1 MSRGQRRGRREGGL
15 ELISSL
21 LLLVVV
27 TILAVGL
34 FQNFGIQEKI
44 AGNLREKQRAL
55 AAAEAAQ
62 EYAEWW
68 LAQGN
73 GSTGITCSTTVTAPT
88 GQVCSNALTSYTTLP
103 WQISNKP
110 VGVYY
115 TPNTPTAMTFQAA
128 NPVPGSYYQT
138 PIFYITYLGLSPNG
152 LGAIYQ
158 VDGAGYGGTASAAAV
173 VESTYMVQAAV
184 KDLGVQ

>member
-1 MSRGQRRGRREGGL
+1 
-15 ELISSL
+15 
-21 LLLVVV
+21 
-27 TILAVGL
+27 
-34 FQNFGIQEKI
+34 
-44 AGNLREKQRAL
+44 
-55 AAAEAAQ
+55 
-62 EYAEWW
+62 
-68 LAQGN
+68 
-73 GSTGITCSTTVTAPT
+73 
-88 GQVCSNALTSYTTLP
+88 VCSNALTSYTTLP

>member
-15 ELISSL
+15 VLISSL

-73 GSTGITCSTTVTAPT
+73 GSTGITCSTTVRC
-88 GQVCSNALTSYTTLP
+88 V
-103 WQISNKP
+103 
-110 VGVYY
+110 
-115 TPNTPTAMTFQAA
+115 
-128 NPVPGSYYQT
+128 
-138 PIFYITYLGLSPNG
+138 
-152 LGAIYQ
+152 
-158 VDGAGYGGTASAAAV
+158 
-173 VESTYMVQAAV
+173 
-184 KDLGVQ
+184 